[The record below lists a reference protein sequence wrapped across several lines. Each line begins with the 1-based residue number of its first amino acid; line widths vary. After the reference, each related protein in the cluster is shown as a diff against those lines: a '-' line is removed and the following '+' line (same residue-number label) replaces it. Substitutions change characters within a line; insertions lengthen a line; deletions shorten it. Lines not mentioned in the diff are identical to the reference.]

1 MPGRDSFGTIGG
13 LFHVKPGDRV
23 GGGVVMATV
32 LDVAVYRV
40 LKPGALGEQWGLGH
54 RTLVG
59 THPAPRPGLGMG
71 LREGRTNGH
80 RFAARSVRRAATAS
94 RMQWSSHP
102 FGVMLPCAPGGHRLP
117 ESRTHVEVRASS
129 VAPTT
134 RAGVRGC
141 VGRGCVGRARVVDV
155 VEQQP
160 GSAQVGAPSSRAR
173 PAVDEPGPRDLPLR
187 CTDAS
192 RVGCFT

>member
-129 VAPTT
+129 VATHHP
-134 RAGVRGC
+134 
-141 VGRGCVGRARVVDV
+141 GRGPELCRPGLCRPRSGGGCCRSAARN
-155 VEQQP
+155 
-160 GSAQVGAPSSRAR
+160 R
-173 PAVDEPGPRDLPLR
+173 LR
-187 CTDAS
+187 WVRL
-192 RVGCFT
+192 RVGCPRPWRRT